1 MPGGRNAAPRRGEAR
16 PRPPRGDGRGRGRY
30 AFLVSTAQPPAKTV
44 AVLTLGCARNE
55 TDSEELAARLA
66 SGGWSVTGDGEN
78 ADVVLVNTCG
88 FIEQAK
94 AESIDVLLEASRTGA
109 KVVATGCMAERY
121 GAELAESMPEADAV
135 LGFDHYP
142 DMASRLDDVLAGKR
156 LDSHRPSDR
165 RKLLPLSPVD
175 RQAAAAVVPGH
186 SPARGAGTAR
196 QGPAGTRAA
205 QAESAADVA
214 GAPAHLAVVRR
225 RLSTGPV
232 ANLKIASGCD
242 RRCSF
247 CAIPSF
253 RGSFL
258 SRTPEEILAEAAW
271 LAADGVKEL
280 NLVSENTT
288 SYGKDLSDPAA
299 LERLLEG
306 LAGIDGIEWI
316 RLSYL
321 QPAEL
326 RPDLIEAMTGIDK
339 VVPYFDLS
347 FQHASAQVLRRMR
360 RFGSAENFLA
370 LLEQIRSR
378 CPEAGARTNV
388 IVGFPG
394 ETEEDFAELVR
405 FLSEA
410 RLDATGV
417 FAYSDEDGTE
427 AVGLGGHV
435 DQDVVDQRVTEVS
448 MLVDELVSQ
457 RAADRIG
464 QTVTVLVESVA
475 ADGVDGRASHQAPEV
490 DGSVAL
496 VGEVEGLR
504 VGDFVTAAVVDSH
517 GVDLVAE
524 VAEGTR

>member
-1 MPGGRNAAPRRGEAR
+1 MW
-16 PRPPRGDGRGRGRY
+16 PRPPRGDGRGAGGY
-30 AFLVSTAQPPAKTV
+30 AFVVSTAQPPAKTV

-66 SGGWSVTGDGEN
+66 AGGWSVTGDGEN
-78 ADVVLVNTCG
+78 ADVVMVNTCG

-94 AESIDVLLEASRTGA
+94 AESIDVLLDASQTGA

-121 GAELAESMPEADAV
+121 GTELAESLPEADAV

-142 DMASRLDDVLAGKR
+142 DMAARLDDILAGKH
-156 LDSHRPSDR
+156 LDSHRPGDR

-175 RQAAAAVVPGH
+175 RQAAATVVPGH
-186 SPARGAGTAR
+186 
-196 QGPAGTRAA
+196 TRAE
-205 QAESAADVA
+205 QAEAAADFA
-214 GAPAHLAVVRR
+214 GAPAHLSVVRK

-253 RGSFL
+253 RGSFV
-258 SRTPEEILAEAAW
+258 SRTPEEIVAEAAW
-271 LAADGVKEL
+271 LAGDGVKEL

-288 SYGKDLSDPAA
+288 SYGKDLSDPDA
-299 LERLLEG
+299 LERVLEG

-326 RPDLIEAMTGIDK
+326 RPGLIEAMSRIDK

-347 FQHASAQVLRRMR
+347 FQHASAKVLRRMR
-360 RFGSAENFLA
+360 RFGSTENFLA

-378 CPEAGARTNV
+378 APEAGARTNV

-394 ETEEDFAELVR
+394 ETEDDFEELIR

-427 AVGLGGHV
+427 AVGLDGHL
-435 DQDVVDQRVTEVS
+435 DQDVVDERVTRVS

-457 RAADRIG
+457 RAADRVG

-475 ADGVDGRASHQAPEV
+475 DDGVDGRAAHQAPEV

-496 VGEVEGLR
+496 VGEVDHLR
-504 VGDFVTAAVVDSH
+504 VGDFVTAKVVDSN

-524 VAEGTR
+524 VLEEPR

>member
-1 MPGGRNAAPRRGEAR
+1 M
-16 PRPPRGDGRGRGRY
+16 
-30 AFLVSTAQPPAKTV
+30 
-44 AVLTLGCARNE
+44 LTLGCARNE

-66 SGGWSVTGDGEN
+66 AGGWSVTGDGEN
-78 ADVVLVNTCG
+78 ADVVMVNTCG

-94 AESIDVLLEASRTGA
+94 TESIDVLLDASQTGA

-121 GAELAESMPEADAV
+121 GTELAESLPEADAV

-142 DMASRLDDVLAGKR
+142 DMAARLDDILAGKR

-186 SPARGAGTAR
+186 TPTRHPTHGPEPEGLRPAEFRSE
-196 QGPAGTRAA
+196 QAA
-205 QAESAADVA
+205 AAADFA
-214 GAPAHLAVVRR
+214 GAPAHLSVVRK

-253 RGSFL
+253 RGSFV
-258 SRTPEEILAEAAW
+258 SRTPEEIVAEAAW

-288 SYGKDLSDPAA
+288 SYGKDLSDPDA
-299 LERLLEG
+299 LERVLEG

-326 RPDLIEAMTGIDK
+326 RPGLIEAMSRIDK
-339 VVPYFDLS
+339 VVPYFDMS
-347 FQHASAQVLRRMR
+347 FQHSSAKVLRRMR
-360 RFGSAENFLA
+360 RFGSTENFLA
-370 LLEQIRSR
+370 LLEQIRSLA
-378 CPEAGARTNV
+378 PEAGARTNV

-394 ETEEDFAELVR
+394 ETEEDVEELMR

-427 AVGLGGHV
+427 AVGLDGHV
-435 DQDVVDQRVTEVS
+435 DQDVVDERVTRVS

-457 RAADRIG
+457 RAADRVG
-464 QTVTVLVESVA
+464 QTLTVLVESTA
-475 ADGVDGRASHQAPEV
+475 DDGVDGRGAHQAPEV

-496 VGEVEGLR
+496 VGEVDHLS
-504 VGDFVTAAVVDSH
+504 VGDFVTAEVVDSN
-517 GVDLVAE
+517 GVDLIAE
-524 VAEGTR
+524 VVEEPR

>member
-1 MPGGRNAAPRRGEAR
+1 MVSSAHPAAK
-16 PRPPRGDGRGRGRY
+16 
-30 AFLVSTAQPPAKTV
+30 SV

-66 SGGWSVTGDGEN
+66 AGGWRITDDGEN
-78 ADVVLVNTCG
+78 ADVVMVNTCG

-94 AESIDVLLEASRTGA
+94 AESIDVLLDASNTGA

-121 GAELAESMPEADAV
+121 GNELAESLPEADAV

-142 DMASRLDDVLAGKR
+142 DMAARLDDILAGR
-156 LDSHRPSDR
+156 QVESHQPTDR
-165 RKLLPLSPVD
+165 RKLLPLAPAA
-175 RQAAAAVVPGH
+175 RQDAAAVVPGH
-186 SPARGAGTAR
+186 S
-196 QGPAGTRAA
+196 RAE
-205 QAESAADVA
+205 QASEAAELS
-214 GAPAHLAVVRR
+214 GAPAHLTVMRH
-225 RLSTGPV
+225 RLSEGPV
-232 ANLKIASGCD
+232 ANLKLASGCD
-242 RRCSF
+242 RRCTF

-253 RGSFL
+253 RGSFV

-271 LAADGVKEL
+271 LASDGVREL

-299 LERLLEG
+299 LEHLLES
-306 LAGIDGIEWI
+306 LAAIDGIEWI

-326 RPDLIEAMTGIDK
+326 RPGLIEAMCRIDK

-347 FQHASAQVLRRMR
+347 FQHSSATVLRRMR
-360 RFGSAENFLA
+360 RFGSTESFLA
-370 LLEQIRSR
+370 LLQQIRER
-378 CPEAGARTNV
+378 EPQAGARTNV

-394 ETEEDFAELVR
+394 ETEEDVEELMG

-410 RLDATGV
+410 RLDSTGV

-427 AVGLGGHV
+427 AVALDGHV
-435 DQDVVDQRVTEVS
+435 DEDVVAERVTRVS

-457 RAADRIG
+457 RAADRVG
-464 QTVTVLVESVA
+464 EVMTVLVESVEH
-475 ADGVDGRASHQAPEV
+475 DGVDGRGAHQAPEV
-490 DGSVAL
+490 DGSIAL
-496 VGEVEGLR
+496 VGEVEGLE
-504 VGDFVTAAVVDSH
+504 VGEFVTAKVVDSS

-524 VAEGTR
+524 VVEESW

>member
-1 MPGGRNAAPRRGEAR
+1 MSSAQSAA
-16 PRPPRGDGRGRGRY
+16 
-30 AFLVSTAQPPAKTV
+30 KKV

-55 TDSEELAARLA
+55 TDSEELAGRLA
-66 SGGWSVTGDGEN
+66 AGGWSVTDDGEH
-78 ADVVLVNTCG
+78 ADVVMVNTCG

-94 AESIDVLLEASRTGA
+94 AESIDVLLDAAETGA

-121 GAELAESMPEADAV
+121 GTELADSLPEADAV

-142 DMASRLDDVLAGKR
+142 DMAARLDDVLSGR
-156 LDSHRPSDR
+156 ELDSHRPTDR
-165 RKLLPLSPVD
+165 RRLLPLTPAD
-175 RQAAAAVVPGH
+175 RQSAAAVVPGH
-186 SPARGAGTAR
+186 S
-196 QGPAGTRAA
+196 RAD
-205 QAESAADVA
+205 QAAAAADTA
-214 GAPAHLAVVRR
+214 GAPAHLAVTRK

-253 RGSFL
+253 RGSFV
-258 SRTPEEILAEAAW
+258 SRTPEEVLAEAAW

-288 SYGKDLSDPAA
+288 SYGKDLSDPDA

-306 LAGIDGIEWI
+306 LAAVDGIEWI

-326 RPDLIEAMTGIDK
+326 RPGLIEAVCRIGK
-339 VVPYFDLS
+339 VAPYFDLS
-347 FQHASAQVLRRMR
+347 FQHSSAAVLRRMR
-360 RFGSAENFLA
+360 RFGSTDNFLA
-370 LLEQIRSR
+370 LLDQIRER
-378 CPEAGARTNV
+378 DPRAGARTNV

-394 ETEEDFAELVR
+394 ETEDDLEELTG

-410 RLDATGV
+410 RLDSVGV

-427 AVGLGGHV
+427 AAGLDGHV
-435 DQDVVDQRVTEVS
+435 DPDVVDRRLTRVS

-457 RAADRIG
+457 RAAERVG
-464 QTVTVLVESVA
+464 ERATVLVESA
-475 ADGVDGRASHQAPEV
+475 GADGVEGRAAFQAPEV
-490 DGSVAL
+490 DGSVEL
-496 VGEVEGLR
+496 VGAVDRLR
-504 VGDFVTAAVVDSH
+504 VGDFTAAEIVDSH

-524 VAEGTR
+524 VVEEPR